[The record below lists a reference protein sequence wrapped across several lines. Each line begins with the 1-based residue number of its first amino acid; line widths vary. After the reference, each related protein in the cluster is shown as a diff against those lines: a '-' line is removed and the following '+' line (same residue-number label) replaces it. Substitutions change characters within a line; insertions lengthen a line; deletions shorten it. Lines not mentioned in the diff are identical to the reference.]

1 MLSTSIFAFSIN
13 ESLLKVHATLV
24 PKISLMDY
32 KFNEK
37 LKNNTITI
45 AIMYNESEYK
55 DAKFLKDKIDIRYQD
70 GIQSYKVKSKLVVY
84 ENVKKAQANV
94 YYLFPTSEHNI
105 KETVQQAQENSAL
118 TFSYLRDDLKYGVMI
133 SLNIGNKIKPVL
145 NLEAIKMYNIAL
157 RPVLLDISSI
167 YMNEPDSLLES
178 YKIRGLNTFMQ
189 HMA

>member
-1 MLSTSIFAFSIN
+1 MLSTSIFALHIN

-32 KFNEK
+32 KFSEK

-45 AIMYNESEYK
+45 AIMYNKSEYK
-55 DAKFLKDKIDIRYQD
+55 DAKFLKDKIDTRYQN
-70 GIQSYKVKSKLVVY
+70 GIQSYKVKSKLVLY
-84 ENVKKAQANV
+84 SNVKQAQANV

-105 KETVQQAQENSAL
+105 IRTIEQAQENSAL
-118 TFSYLRDDLKYGVMI
+118 TFSYLQDDLKYGVMI

-167 YMNEPDSLLES
+167 YMHEPYSALES
-178 YKIRGLNTFMQ
+178 YKIRGLYNFMQ
-189 HMA
+189 YMA